1 VKTSTLA
8 TTLAIGLTLAGC
20 ARCGSGGTPS
30 DGRAATNADAATAT
44 TTKLALKRR
53 KGGTDVTFLV
63 VSDTHFGFGG
73 IPAAHDI
80 LIPKLNTIG
89 GREYSPMLGGVVALP
104 RGLLVTGDLTE
115 WGKPEE
121 WEPFAATYG
130 LTGKEG
136 KLRLPVFEV
145 VGNHDKVSAHYIE
158 EQVAARHGGGRF
170 YSWDWDDLHFV
181 ALAEAPDDDG
191 LAFLARDLEHLAAD
205 IPLVLYF
212 HLALAGP
219 WSTGNWFG
227 EGTYK
232 DRLAKLLEARAV
244 AAIFHG
250 HHHATD
256 HYTWHGFD
264 VFKPGSVKDGAHTFA
279 VVHVT
284 DERMSVASFDWDHD
298 AWSGQFEKRMP
309 LAR

>member
-1 VKTSTLA
+1 MRAAALA
-8 TTLAIGLTLAGC
+8 LALGLACALTGC
-20 ARCGSGGTPS
+20 ARCGGGTGGS
-30 DGRAATNADAATAT
+30 SGDASAGSASASASATAKT
-44 TTKLALKRR
+44 PLKRR

-73 IPAAHDI
+73 IPAAHES
-80 LIPKLNTIG
+80 LIPKLDAIA
-89 GREYSPMLGGVVALP
+89 GRAYPKPLGGSVAAP

-115 WGKPEE
+115 WGKPDE

-136 KLRLPVFEV
+136 KLHLPVFEV
-145 VGNHDKVSAHYIE
+145 VGNHDKVSAHYVE
-158 EQVAARHGGGRF
+158 EQVAKRHGGGRF
-170 YSWDWDDLHFV
+170 YSWDWDDVHFV
-181 ALAEAPDDDG
+181 ALGEAPDDEG
-191 LAFLARDLEHLAAD
+191 LAFLARDLEPLAAD
-205 IPLVLYF
+205 VPLVLYF
-212 HLALAGP
+212 HLALLGP
-219 WSTGNWFG
+219 WSTGNWFDA
-227 EGTYK
+227 TYK
-232 DRLAKLLEARAV
+232 DRLAKLLEARSV

-264 VFKPGSVKDGAHTFA
+264 VFKPGAVKDGAHTFA

-298 AWSGQFEKRMP
+298 AWGGVFDKRM
-309 LAR
+309 R

>member
-1 VKTSTLA
+1 VRASLGSALA
-8 TTLAIGLTLAGC
+8 VPLALAASCG
-20 ARCGSGGTPS
+20 RCGGGADERRATVT
-30 DGRAATNADAATAT
+30 DAAATSPDATAN
-44 TTKLALKRR
+44 LALKHR

-63 VSDTHFGFGG
+63 LSDTHFGFGG
-73 IPAAHDI
+73 IPAAHET
-80 LIPKLNTIG
+80 LIPRLNTIG
-89 GREYSPMLGGVVALP
+89 GREYPPMVGGVVALP

-115 WGKPEE
+115 WGKPDE

-145 VGNHDKVSAHYIE
+145 VGNHDKVSAHFVE

-181 ALAEAPDDDG
+181 ALAEAPDDEG
-191 LAFLARDLEHLAAD
+191 LEFLTRDLERFAPD
-205 IPLVLYF
+205 VPLVLYF

-219 WSTGNWFG
+219 WSTGNWFAD
-227 EGTYK
+227 GTFK
-232 DRLAKLLEARAV
+232 DRLARILEKRAV

-256 HYTWHGFD
+256 HYTWHGLD
-264 VFKPGSVKDGAHTFA
+264 VFKPGAVKDGAHTFA

-284 DERMSVASFDWDHD
+284 DERMTVASFDWDHD
-298 AWSGQFEKRMP
+298 AWAGAFEKRMP
-309 LAR
+309 VPR

>member
-1 VKTSTLA
+1 MKA
-8 TTLAIGLTLAGC
+8 ALAIALTLALAGC
-20 ARCGSGGTPS
+20 DRCGGGSGRGGSAPAEAS
-30 DGRAATNADAATAT
+30 AAAASASATA
-44 TTKLALKRR
+44 KKR

-73 IPAAHDI
+73 IPAAHET

-89 GREYSPMLGGVVALP
+89 GREYPSMIGGVVALP

-115 WGKPEE
+115 WGKPDE

-136 KLRLPVFEV
+136 KLRIPVFEV
-145 VGNHDKVSAHYIE
+145 VGNHDKVSAHFVE

-181 ALAEAPDDDG
+181 ALGEAPDDEG
-191 LAFLARDLEHLAAD
+191 LAFLARDLEKLAVD
-205 IPLVLYF
+205 VPLVLYF

-227 EGTYK
+227 EGTFK
-232 DRLAKLLEARAV
+232 ERLAGLLEKRSV

-264 VFKPGSVKDGAHTFA
+264 VFKPGAVKDGAHTFA

-284 DERMSVASFDWDHD
+284 DERMTVASFDWDHD
-298 AWSGQFEKRMP
+298 TWAAPFEKRMP
-309 LAR
+309 LPR